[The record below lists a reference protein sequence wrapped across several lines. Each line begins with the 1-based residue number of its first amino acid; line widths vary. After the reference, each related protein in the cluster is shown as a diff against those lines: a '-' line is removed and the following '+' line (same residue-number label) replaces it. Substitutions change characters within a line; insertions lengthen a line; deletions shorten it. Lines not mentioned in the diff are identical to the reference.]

1 MRMLLAVLSVTL
13 IVTGCAVDTTSPART
28 AERFQAALAAH
39 QEDAACALL
48 AKQTAEKLP
57 DPGQTCA
64 EALRDLK
71 LGAAGPVAAVRVWG
85 DDAQVRLSG
94 DTLFLHRYSGGWR
107 VTAAS
112 CRPQGDRPYDCEVEN

>member
-13 IVTGCAVDTTSPART
+13 VAGCAVDTTLPART
-28 AERFQAALAAH
+28 AERFHADLAAH

-71 LGAAGPVAAVRVWG
+71 LGSAGPVTAVRVWG
-85 DDAQVRLSG
+85 DDAQVQLSG

-112 CRPQGDRPYDCEVEN
+112 CRPHGDRPYDCEVEN